1 MDHPLC
7 QGASEYGSL
16 WSDARHGAPRDP
28 SIGLAVPILQMRTMG
43 RRWAPGHRLER
54 KRLRPLC
61 TSLPLGGLEGWGCC
75 APNCRAPRQSQAHT
89 RAGAGRGPQGAGG
102 GCCLPSRTPRPAAA
116 PGRTSAGCD
125 LAESG
130 HRTAGSTCL
139 PWSLVSTPCSLSLD
153 KEASVGPHAPQESPA
168 PPEDALEFSKSPFGN
183 SANRKAQPLPAATW
197 PSTKVPEPSGC
208 PLWLAELQDKLDFN
222 EGKSPSPGKSV
233 AAGKWF
239 STVLAPP
246 SKEMPLGTKT
256 VKMASAAIWNP
267 LKSQELNHFYFQT

>member
-1 MDHPLC
+1 MHLIPSGRFGGMGVLC
-7 QGASEYGSL
+7 PRLQGAPPEPGS
-16 WSDARHGAPRDP
+16 H
-28 SIGLAVPILQMRTMG
+28 QG
-43 RRWAPGHRLER
+43 R
-54 KRLRPLC
+54 
-61 TSLPLGGLEGWGCC
+61 
-75 APNCRAPRQSQAHT
+75 
-89 RAGAGRGPQGAGG
+89 AGRGPQGAGG
-102 GCCLPSRTPRPAAA
+102 GCCLPSRMPRPAAA
-116 PGRTSAGCD
+116 PGRTPAGCG

-130 HRTAGSTCL
+130 HRAAGSTCL

-168 PPEDALEFSKSPFGN
+168 PPKDILEFSKSPFGN

-208 PLWLAELQDKLDFN
+208 PLWLAGLQDKLDFN

-246 SKEMPLGTKT
+246 SKETPLGTKM